1 MDELIDKPQYIIVGS
16 GIYGSII
23 AEKISNELNSKVLI
37 IEKKSH
43 IASNYYDYID
53 KDTGIL
59 ISKYGPHFFHTNN
72 KTIWDYIQ
80 KFDIWKNWDHK
91 VLVNLDDK
99 YINIPINVKSI
110 NDICGNIINDFS
122 ELNDW
127 LDKTQIKYDKI
138 TNSEECAKSKFGEEI
153 YEKII
158 KNYTYKRWK
167 KYPAELNKELLD
179 KFPFKKNNDI
189 RYFSDKYQALP
200 SQGYTHFFERLLNSK
215 NIKILLNTN
224 FFEFKKKYN
233 LDNIKIIYT
242 DLIDEYFCL
251 DNKLEYISI
260 DYHIKRYMYYGKKYF
275 QKNSIINYPDYDIS
289 YSRIVEYKHLLNQE
303 SPNTIIIKEVTT
315 ISGEPLYPI
324 LTEKNIKLYEKYK
337 KLAENEKDVFFIGR
351 LTNYN
356 YLETDEMIS
365 DALNYFESK
374 IKPNHIDKPIVE
386 KEKNHVIIFRY
397 QENLEWINS
406 IANSNYIEKIIIF
419 NKGLPDIIKKHEKI
433 KIIQNTDKEGDTY
446 LDYIINNFN
455 NLSDNIWFVKAD
467 PFKHNPMFLELF
479 KDENIEKYI
488 NNDLQTLT
496 TRYIEN
502 IPPKNFYE
510 NNDIYNISEKAK
522 VIRYFIN
529 KNDMQLEGHS
539 YFFDKGHQNKY
550 DEFKKKI

>member
-1 MDELIDKPQYIIVGS
+1 
-16 GIYGSII
+16 
-23 AEKISNELNSKVLI
+23 
-37 IEKKSH
+37 
-43 IASNYYDYID
+43 
-53 KDTGIL
+53 
-59 ISKYGPHFFHTNN
+59 
-72 KTIWDYIQ
+72 
-80 KFDIWKNWDHK
+80 
-91 VLVNLDDK
+91 
-99 YINIPINVKSI
+99 
-110 NDICGNIINDFS
+110 
-122 ELNDW
+122 
-127 LDKTQIKYDKI
+127 
-138 TNSEECAKSKFGEEI
+138 
-153 YEKII
+153 
-158 KNYTYKRWK
+158 
-167 KYPAELNKELLD
+167 
-179 KFPFKKNNDI
+179 
-189 RYFSDKYQALP
+189 
-200 SQGYTHFFERLLNSK
+200 
-215 NIKILLNTN
+215 
-224 FFEFKKKYN
+224 
-233 LDNIKIIYT
+233 
-242 DLIDEYFCL
+242 
-251 DNKLEYISI
+251 
-260 DYHIKRYMYYGKKYF
+260 
-275 QKNSIINYPDYDIS
+275 
-289 YSRIVEYKHLLNQE
+289 
-303 SPNTIIIKEVTT
+303 
-315 ISGEPLYPI
+315 
-324 LTEKNIKLYEKYK
+324 
-337 KLAENEKDVFFIGR
+337 
-351 LTNYN
+351 
-356 YLETDEMIS
+356 MIS

-550 DEFKKKI
+550 DEFKKKYKVESVTDYLCDFIGIAKPKYNIIEYLWSACFFVKKNTN